1 MKAEVYQFQYFQ
13 SFVTF
18 NYIWNMTTKEDKD
31 MEFKNCNTEAA
42 VRYQRFTF
50 GIGMY
55 IKNSLQYTVSLFLQ
69 RSTKYAEWELINHV
83 YR

>member
-1 MKAEVYQFQYFQ
+1 
-13 SFVTF
+13 
-18 NYIWNMTTKEDKD
+18 

-69 RSTKYAEWELINHV
+69 KSTKYAEWELINHV